1 MVVNKS
7 IIGLVYLAL
16 CLLTAALPM
25 FVIVVRLDNRLVP
38 SVNKS
43 PTFSETQG
51 NDMMAPRDGTLIAGS
66 RDVQIT

>member
-1 MVVNKS
+1 
-7 IIGLVYLAL
+7 
-16 CLLTAALPM
+16 M
-25 FVIVVRLDNRLVP
+25 FVIVGRLDNRLVP